1 MAAQQ
6 DYVSGVSAYFR
17 STQFQNFV
25 RLLKTLDQRSHIHIF
40 VNTTVHPH
48 SLETILKEYLKRIG
62 IPVNRSNEILIGG
75 PNQGTLHGVHPTG
88 TPHFDMKWAFKP
100 GVVLEPMEE
109 WAGEQGQNLLYW
121 DETYMGFFYRNFQWN
136 PVGAKETAAI
146 EAYFDSKH
154 WHRSFELMLDPKVV
168 HIHPHVQ
175 TNVHPNILERFLG
188 EAIEKKGWKLQ
199 RMLPNVY
206 HIKGIYY
213 GKVMLLFSEP
223 ELSFDF
229 DWVFNQNTVLEPF
242 HGECLIQDEPGF
254 MVIPAKLMDEFIAK
268 DPYRVLSEQE
278 IADCL
283 RAIEDLMV
291 V

>member
-17 STQFQNFV
+17 STHFQNFV
-25 RLLKTLDQRSHIHIF
+25 RLLKTLDQRSHIHVF

-48 SLETILKEYLKRIG
+48 SLETIFKEYLKRIG

-88 TPHFDMKWAFKP
+88 TPHFDMKWVFKP

-121 DETYMGFFYRNFQWN
+121 DETYMGFFYRNYQWN

-154 WHRSFELMLDPKVV
+154 WHRSFELMLNPKVV
-168 HIHPHVQ
+168 
-175 TNVHPNILERFLG
+175 
-188 EAIEKKGWKLQ
+188 
-199 RMLPNVY
+199 
-206 HIKGIYY
+206 
-213 GKVMLLFSEP
+213 
-223 ELSFDF
+223 
-229 DWVFNQNTVLEPF
+229 
-242 HGECLIQDEPGF
+242 
-254 MVIPAKLMDEFIAK
+254 
-268 DPYRVLSEQE
+268 
-278 IADCL
+278 
-283 RAIEDLMV
+283 
-291 V
+291 